1 MDSRRSDGRRLELGA
16 GRENNDARVSR
27 HAGTTPT
34 RTRTFSS
41 LTSESCVMKL
51 LVIEDD
57 PRAASLLHKGLTEE
71 GYIVDVHHDGEDGLE
86 AACECRHD
94 LIILDVMLPS
104 MDGWTVLS
112 HMRRREISTP
122 VLMLTARDGVE
133 HRIKGFSLGADDYLV
148 KPFAFGELVGRIRS
162 VLRRSVRSYTDI
174 LQFADLWLD
183 ARRHRVTRS
192 EHPIVL
198 STKEV
203 QLLELFLSHAGEV
216 LSRTYISEKVWDMAF
231 DCDSNVIDVNIRR
244 LRSKIDDPFPRKLIH
259 TIRGRGYVLR

>member
-1 MDSRRSDGRRLELGA
+1 
-16 GRENNDARVSR
+16 
-27 HAGTTPT
+27 
-34 RTRTFSS
+34 
-41 LTSESCVMKL
+41 MKI
-51 LVIEDD
+51 LVVEDD
-57 PRAASLLHKGLTEE
+57 SRAASLLHRGLTEE
-71 GYIVDVHHDGEDGLE
+71 GYVVDVCHDGEDGLE

-94 LIILDVMLPS
+94 LLILDVMLPS

-112 HMRRREISTP
+112 QMRGREVSTP

-148 KPFAFGELVGRIRS
+148 KPFAFGELAGRIRS
-162 VLRRSVRSYTDI
+162 ILRRSVRSYTDV

-192 EHPIVL
+192 EQPIDL
-198 STKEV
+198 SAKEV
-203 QLLELFLSHAGEV
+203 QLLELFLHHAGEV

-231 DCDSNVIDVNIRR
+231 DFDSNVIDVNIRR